1 MRPVGSKAELERR
14 RRLGVALHGRGL
26 SIREVAKEL
35 GCAPGSVA
43 RWTKMFEEG
52 GDEALDPIPNAGGT
66 SRMTEEQRLMIC
78 ALLRL
83 GARVNGFPTEL
94 WTLRR
99 VRELIE
105 RETGIHYSISNVHLL
120 MHAFGFSPQV
130 AVRRAREQDVE
141 AVEEFRKKEWPRVK
155 KKPGAKGARSR

>member
-1 MRPVGSKAELERR
+1 
-14 RRLGVALHGRGL
+14 
-26 SIREVAKEL
+26 
-35 GCAPGSVA
+35 
-43 RWTKMFEEG
+43 MFEEG
-52 GDEALDPIPNAGGT
+52 GDEALDPIPNSGGT
-66 SRMTEEQRLMIC
+66 SRMTEKQRLMIC

-130 AVRRAREQDVE
+130 AARRARAAYQQARE
-141 AVEEFRKKEWPRVK
+141 KERDFL
-155 KKPGAKGARSR
+155 